1 MVMEQNKL
9 IYFDNASTTKVNP
22 EVLQTYIKVNES
34 TFGNASSIHF
44 AGQEASRLLEKSR
57 EVILSSFGLS
67 NTHQVIFTSGA
78 TEGNNL
84 AIKGYALKYKNRG
97 NHIIVSA
104 IEHASVLETVKQLE
118 TEFGFSVTYLPVD
131 EHGTINVEELI
142 NSITDKTILV
152 SIMAVN
158 NEIGVIN
165 DIENIATL
173 LTAYPKIAFHVDAT
187 QAIGKVNL
195 KFSNVDLITFSGH
208 KIHGLKGTGALIKKK
223 KIEILPLNSG
233 GGQEDNFRSGTN
245 DVAGA
250 VSLAKAVKLANVD
263 IEKNK
268 LKITAISFL
277 IYEYLENNSDLYEI
291 NSTKDN
297 PYIINFSLRNKK
309 ASVVVEALSNRN
321 IMISSISACH
331 SKRESYSHVVKAM
344 GKDDSLSHNTLRI
357 SLDISNTIDEAKV
370 FLKELDEIVRGI
382 KQ

>member
-1 MVMEQNKL
+1 MAQNNL

-22 EVLQTYIKVNES
+22 EVLQAYIKVNET

-44 AGQEASRLLEKSR
+44 AGQEASRLLDKSR
-57 EVILSSFGLS
+57 ESILSSFGLS
-67 NTHQVIFTSGA
+67 SSHQVIFTSGA

-97 NHIIVSA
+97 SHIIVSA
-104 IEHASVLETVKQLE
+104 IEHASVLECAKQLE
-118 TEFGFSVTYLPVD
+118 SEFGFNVTYLPVD
-131 EHGTINVEELI
+131 EHGTINIEELI
-142 NSITDKTILV
+142 NAITDKTILV

-158 NEIGVIN
+158 NEIGVVN
-165 DIENIATL
+165 DIEGIAKL

-195 KFSNVDLITFSGH
+195 NYSNVDFITFSGH

-223 KIEILPLNSG
+223 KLEVLPLNSG

-250 VSLAKAVKLANVD
+250 VSLAKAIKLANSE

-277 IYEYLENNSDLYEI
+277 IYEYLEKNNDLYEI
-291 NSTKDN
+291 NSDKEN
-297 PYIINFSLRNKK
+297 PYIINFSLKNKK
-309 ASVVVEALSNRN
+309 ASVVVEALSNKN
-321 IMISSISACH
+321 IMVSSISACH
-331 SKRESYSHVVKAM
+331 SRKESYSHVVMAM
-344 GKDDSLSHNTLRI
+344 GKGEILSHNTVRV
-357 SLDISNTIDEAKV
+357 SLDSSNTIDEGKV